1 MHNFTGEYLQ
11 GIERVGWGWV
21 ILLRSILTLSK
32 TCDVD
37 AKFAKEVSSS
47 SRKGKMQMQLYRPS
61 RLKSICKFKEE
72 QVVDTLAWKRVSAEA
87 NIKAV
92 QIHQL
97 PKEHLRQWIN
107 PGYRYIRHH
116 KRKNKKI
123 KKGVDFSFR
132 LQYNNSCLTDE
143 TETKHN
149 IGVWL
154 SLARA
159 PGLGPGGRRFESCHP
174 DSAGVVQW

>member
-1 MHNFTGEYLQ
+1 MNFCQTPSAGNTYLMFSYSTLSHAWWMKEQNFAGEYLQ
-11 GIERVGWGWV
+11 GIERVGWGCV

-72 QVVDTLAWKRVSAEA
+72 QVVDTLAWKRVSVEA

-107 PGYRYIRHH
+107 PGYRYIRHQ
-116 KRKNKKI
+116 KK
-123 KKGVDFSFR
+123 KK
-132 LQYNNSCLTDE
+132 
-143 TETKHN
+143 
-149 IGVWL
+149 
-154 SLARA
+154 
-159 PGLGPGGRRFESCHP
+159 
-174 DSAGVVQW
+174 